1 MPSALFFFVKEHWVA
16 VSSYSPLDWRE
27 VAWRRLGGIGDPLIY
42 RAEVDSTNA
51 LAARLTPEEA
61 PVGAAIVADH
71 QTAGRGRLGRRW
83 VAAPHTGLAC
93 TVVLGPM
100 DPAWSAPMA
109 VGLALVETLERHGLP
124 ASLKW
129 PNDALIGG
137 RKCAGILIETRR
149 VDGTTWLLAGIGIN
163 VHASDPAFPQATSLT
178 AHSCQPLRRED
189 ILVDLLAGLEHWRA
203 RARADAV
210 LARQAW
216 AARLET
222 LGRLVTVQSA
232 KGAIQGLAAGVA
244 EDGGLVLRLVDG
256 TTTTVRA
263 GDVTLSASGPTAW

>member
-1 MPSALFFFVKEHWVA
+1 MT
-16 VSSYSPLDWRE
+16 SYPPLDWQA
-27 VAWRRLGGIGDPLIY
+27 VARRRRGGIGDPLLY

-61 PVGAAIVADH
+61 PVGAAVVADY

-83 VAAPHTGLAC
+83 VAAPNTGLAC
-93 TVVLGPM
+93 TVVLGPL
-100 DPAWSAPMA
+100 DPAWTAPMV
-109 VGLALVETLERHGLP
+109 VGLALLETLELHDLP

-129 PNDALIGG
+129 PNDALIEG
-137 RKCAGILIETRR
+137 RKCAGILIETRQ
-149 VDGTTWLLAGIGIN
+149 VAGTIWLLAGIGIN
-163 VHASDPAFPQATSLT
+163 VHASDPALPQATHLS
-178 AHSCQPLRRED
+178 AHSPGPLRREE
-189 ILVDLLAGLEHWRA
+189 LVVDLLAGLEHWRD
-203 RARADAV
+203 RARADAA
-210 LARQAW
+210 LTRQAW

-232 KGAIQGLAAGVA
+232 QGTIQGLVEGVA

-263 GDVTLSASGPTAW
+263 GDVTLGAGTVPEPRSAAPSGSGDPRP

>member
-1 MPSALFFFVKEHWVA
+1 
-16 VSSYSPLDWRE
+16 
-27 VAWRRLGGIGDPLIY
+27 
-42 RAEVDSTNA
+42 
-51 LAARLTPEEA
+51 
-61 PVGAAIVADH
+61 
-71 QTAGRGRLGRRW
+71 
-83 VAAPHTGLAC
+83 
-93 TVVLGPM
+93 
-100 DPAWSAPMA
+100 MA

>member
-1 MPSALFFFVKEHWVA
+1 MN
-16 VSSYSPLDWRE
+16 SYPPLDWQE
-27 VAWRRLGGIGDPLIY
+27 VARRRRGGIGDPLLH

-61 PVGAAIVADH
+61 PVGTALVADY

-100 DPAWSAPMA
+100 APAWTAPMA
-109 VGLALVETLERHGLP
+109 VGLALLETLERHGLP

-129 PNDALIGG
+129 PNDALIEG
-137 RKCAGILIETRR
+137 RKCAGILIETRQ
-149 VDGTTWLLAGIGIN
+149 VAGATWLLAGIGIN
-163 VHASDPAFPQATSLT
+163 VHASDPAFPQATHLS
-178 AHSCQPLRRED
+178 AHSSRPLRRED
-189 ILVDLLAGLEHWRA
+189 LLVDLLAALEHRRDRA
-203 RARADAV
+203 LADPA
-210 LARQAW
+210 LTRQAW

-232 KGAIQGLAAGVA
+232 QGAIRGLAEGVA
-244 EDGGLVLRLVDG
+244 EDGGLMLRLADG
-256 TTTTVRA
+256 SITTVRA
-263 GDVTLSASGPTAW
+263 GDVTLSAPSPTAG